1 MKRMVAQSLI
11 DKSKKLS
18 NSLSTD
24 DKGNIEVGKNLVVD
38 GTIEQNTYELDK
50 DLEIT
55 LNATAISAGFSVYY
69 QHLRV
74 SNGKLNIVVGILQSH
89 PSSDFSGDIFST
101 NVAVP
106 DSVYS
111 KLYPSLGNCLSSD
124 SKNVVSL
131 DDSGYAQETIPSSAW
146 VTLGAYKSTTN
157 NISIAA
163 VANTKANAT
172 LNYVWRF
179 EFNFILS

>member
-1 MKRMVAQSLI
+1 MKRMIANIKDS
-11 DKSKKLS
+11 
-18 NSLSTD
+18 STGVKVPGD
-24 DKGNIEVGKNLVVD
+24 LVVD
-38 GTIEQNTYELDK
+38 GTITQNTYELDK
-50 DLEIT
+50 DLGIT
-55 LNATAISAGFSVYY
+55 LNAAAISAGFSIYY

-89 PSSDFSGDIFST
+89 PSSGFSGNVFST
-101 NVAVP
+101 DVTVP
-106 DSVYS
+106 NSVYS
-111 KLYPSLGNCLSSD
+111 KLYPSLGVCLSSD

-146 VTLGAYKSTTN
+146 VTLGVYKSTTN

-163 VANTKANAT
+163 IANTKANAT